1 MTILSTINHVAI
13 HCCVGALRFIQA
25 MFGQGD
31 GPILLDN
38 LECIGDEERLE
49 NCRSNGFGVN
59 NCAHSEDAGVRCM
72 ASSIGNLQIIQSIE
86 HCISGYFR
94 RG

>member
-1 MTILSTINHVAI
+1 MLLYTAI
-13 HCCVGALRFIQA
+13 GALRFTQA
-25 MFGQGD
+25 AFGQGD

-49 NCRSNGFGVN
+49 NCPSNGFGVN

-86 HCISGYFR
+86 HCI
-94 RG
+94 